1 MKKAMIAGIL
11 VFVILGMLLTSCS
24 TQQSG
29 NQVNINAESNE
40 QPSQNANE
48 QPANVDA
55 EVNTT
60 VDELDDVLVDPNEE
74 IEIGEI
80 I

>member
-1 MKKAMIAGIL
+1 MIAGIL

-29 NQVNINAESNE
+29 NQVNINAETNE

>member
-29 NQVNINAESNE
+29 NQVNINAETNE